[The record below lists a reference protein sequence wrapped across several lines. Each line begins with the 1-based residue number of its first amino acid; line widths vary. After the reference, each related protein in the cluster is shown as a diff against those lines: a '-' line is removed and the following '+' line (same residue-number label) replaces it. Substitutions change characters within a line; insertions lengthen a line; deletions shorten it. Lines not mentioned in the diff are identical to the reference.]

1 MLLLNLIPNK
11 MVKLIMK
18 LFVYGSVPVSDNTSR
33 QSNGWVGEVLWTIRR
48 ITNSHLFQRLKI
60 F

>member
-11 MVKLIMK
+11 MAKLIMK

-33 QSNGWVGEVLWTIRR
+33 QSNGWVKYFGLLGELLIVTC
-48 ITNSHLFQRLKI
+48 SSD
-60 F
+60 